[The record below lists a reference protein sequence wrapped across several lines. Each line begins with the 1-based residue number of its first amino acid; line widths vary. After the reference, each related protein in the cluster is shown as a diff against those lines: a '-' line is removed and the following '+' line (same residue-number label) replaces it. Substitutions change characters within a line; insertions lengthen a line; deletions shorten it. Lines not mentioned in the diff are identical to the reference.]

1 MISCIENSLFL
12 YRKLPQSRGWALG
25 RAEASLKFV
34 KVQGDGACVYWAVL
48 LTVGRIPR
56 RLPQSNGLNIRVLA
70 ISAPLPARMW
80 STQLSEEV
88 RVDPHNVGLCGST
101 VRQGGEELD
110 VLARV
115 RLHRPPRHA
124 ARVGVDALSRA
135 MWLDAV
141 W

>member
-1 MISCIENSLFL
+1 MRYEC
-12 YRKLPQSRGWALG
+12 GWALG

-70 ISAPLPARMW
+70 ISAPLRLRPRACEHVVRMW
-80 STQLSEEV
+80 STLSEEV